1 MVNMTNI
8 VDDVMG
14 FKSPKKRI
22 KKLSPNIIRIG
33 DTVKIINP
41 EIIIRVGYP
50 MSFDDAC
57 KQVKELYHNEIL
69 EFLNKTVDKQETVPL
84 YKSLLIAHI
93 NENEYVKSKIY
104 RKLVYAL
111 AYEHM
116 HRKGFGGKE
125 RKIYSEQRQE
135 LLGITA
141 KVTKI
146 FIKKTGIYFSP
157 SGGYDNYSGEYDYD
171 PGGLDKEKTHKILEL
186 DHWLSNGLVFSTE
199 WETHYLKIEACNVEK
214 IHEGDSQNSSD

>member
-1 MVNMTNI
+1 MKTNM

-14 FKSPKKRI
+14 FNSPKKRI
-22 KKLSPNIIRIG
+22 RKLSPNIIRIG
-33 DTVKIINP
+33 DTVKIVNP
-41 EIIIRVGYP
+41 EIIIRVDYP

-57 KQVKELYHNEIL
+57 EEVKKLYHNEIL
-69 EFLNKTVDKQETVPL
+69 EFLNKTIHKQETVPL
-84 YKSLLIAHI
+84 YKSLLTAHI

-116 HRKGFGGKE
+116 HIKGFGGKE

-141 KVTKI
+141 KSYKNIYKKDRILFFTKWWI
-146 FIKKTGIYFSP
+146 
-157 SGGYDNYSGEYDYD
+157 
-171 PGGLDKEKTHKILEL
+171 
-186 DHWLSNGLVFSTE
+186 
-199 WETHYLKIEACNVEK
+199 
-214 IHEGDSQNSSD
+214 